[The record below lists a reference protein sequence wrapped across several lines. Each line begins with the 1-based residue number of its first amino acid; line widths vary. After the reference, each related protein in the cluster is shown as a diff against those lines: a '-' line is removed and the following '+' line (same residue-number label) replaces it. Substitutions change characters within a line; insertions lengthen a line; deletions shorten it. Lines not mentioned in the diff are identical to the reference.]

1 MTELLNGCISFVSQ
15 NALTKSPHVGPDIIT
30 TKR

>member
-15 NALTKSPHVGPDIIT
+15 NALTKSPLGPDIIT